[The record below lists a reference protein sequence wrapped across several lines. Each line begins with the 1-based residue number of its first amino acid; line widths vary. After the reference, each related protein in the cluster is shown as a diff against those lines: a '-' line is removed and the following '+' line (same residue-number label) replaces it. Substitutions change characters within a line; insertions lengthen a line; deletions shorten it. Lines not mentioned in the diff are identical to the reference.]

1 MTIALLIA
9 SPSTE
14 GITVF
19 MDGFTLAGLIAV
31 IGIVAVLAYMCK
43 TEGCGS

>member
-1 MTIALLIA
+1 MTIALLNA
-9 SPSTE
+9 SQSTE
-14 GITVF
+14 GITMF

>member
-9 SPSTE
+9 SQSNE
-14 GITVF
+14 GITMF

>member
-9 SPSTE
+9 SQSTE
-14 GITVF
+14 GITMF